1 MSERPMVL
9 IAGAGLGGMAAAGCL
24 LQKGYRVRVF
34 EQAAELGEVGAGIH
48 MSANAIK
55 VLWQLGLA
63 DDIEKIGAKPKAY
76 VFRLFHSGEILQTY
90 ELGEAHYRV
99 NGAPYYQFHRAD
111 IHHLLARTVQ
121 RLDPEAIILNSAAE
135 GFTQTGSTVVLHLSD
150 GRREQGDVLIGADG
164 IKSVIREQILGATE
178 ASFTGNVAW
187 RILVP
192 KERLGNDFMD
202 RVMTVWVGPGAHAVT
217 YYVRGGDLI
226 NFVGLVENP
235 DWTNESWTVKSD
247 WSEMRDD
254 FAGWDSDIGRIIEN
268 GDKDQCYRW
277 ALFDRPAAKRWSQ
290 GHVTLLGD
298 SAHPML
304 PYLAQGA
311 VMAIEDAAVLTRC
324 LDTFDSIEEAL
335 DVYQRNRI
343 PRASRVVDES
353 TDNAR
358 LYHLGSE
365 EMFRAAFG
373 SRKLGAERNKWLYNY
388 DALSVELV

>member
-90 ELGEAHYRV
+90 ELGEAHCRV

-187 RILVP
+187 RIP
-192 KERLGNDFMD
+192 RTERTSRERFHGSRHDS
-202 RVMTVWVGPGAHAVT
+202 VGGPRSACGYLLRARRRFDQLCRT
-217 YYVRGGDLI
+217 RRESRLDERILDCQ
-226 NFVGLVENP
+226 VGLV
-235 DWTNESWTVKSD
+235 
-247 WSEMRDD
+247 
-254 FAGWDSDIGRIIEN
+254 G
-268 GDKDQCYRW
+268 
-277 ALFDRPAAKRWSQ
+277 
-290 GHVTLLGD
+290 
-298 SAHPML
+298 
-304 PYLAQGA
+304 
-311 VMAIEDAAVLTRC
+311 
-324 LDTFDSIEEAL
+324 
-335 DVYQRNRI
+335 
-343 PRASRVVDES
+343 
-353 TDNAR
+353 NA
-358 LYHLGSE
+358 
-365 EMFRAAFG
+365 
-373 SRKLGAERNKWLYNY
+373 
-388 DALSVELV
+388 